1 MRLSDLSERLELVI
15 GSQYCDSWR
24 KDMVLPDLGLSVD
37 GAVSAGVETAA
48 IWRAVCNFVEVP
60 STLL

>member
-37 GAVSAGVETAA
+37 GAVSAGVETSA

-60 STLL
+60 ATLL